1 MNTDLLRR
9 TARDHGNGGTG
20 LYGLRRHGGAGM
32 GIHDGGEWQ
41 LKVRSWE
48 LDVERRVLWRK
59 TKEFWGRG
67 IFCRGAWW
75 LVLLM
80 YFRCVRK

>member
-1 MNTDLLRR
+1 
-9 TARDHGNGGTG
+9 
-20 LYGLRRHGGAGM
+20 M

-41 LKVRSWE
+41 LKVKSWE

-67 IFCRGAWW
+67 IFCRGA
-75 LVLLM
+75 
-80 YFRCVRK
+80 